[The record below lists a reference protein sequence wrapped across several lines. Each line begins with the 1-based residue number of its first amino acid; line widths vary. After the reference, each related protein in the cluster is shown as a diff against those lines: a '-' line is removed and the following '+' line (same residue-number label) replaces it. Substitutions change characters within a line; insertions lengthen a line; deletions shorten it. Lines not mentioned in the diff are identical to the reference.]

1 MAYDLSSY
9 EEVKD
14 RIRRFLDDYPDGRIT
29 TTLDRI
35 SDDGKTVFFRAL
47 IYKNNEE
54 QEKNLPLATG
64 YAFEKE
70 GSNPVNRTS
79 HVENCETSA
88 IGRALANCNYIK
100 NNARP
105 SREEMGKVIRLQ
117 SQEVEQDSQEEPGG
131 LNEKQIAAL
140 RKLFRNSKNP
150 EKHRIFNVFVTNH
163 GKELVAWPQEVVSE
177 FEELLQKGET
187 HHVKAA

>member
-88 IGRALANCNYIK
+88 IGRALANMNFIK
-100 NNARP
+100 GNSRP
-105 SREEMGKVIRLQ
+105 SAEEMGKVIRMTQ
-117 SQEVEQDSQEEPGG
+117 VKEPEPQEEPGG

-140 RKLFRNSKNP
+140 RKLFRNSRNP
-150 EKHRIFNVFVTNH
+150 EKHRIFDVFVGNH
-163 GKELVAWPQEVVSE
+163 GKDLVAWPQEAVME
-177 FEELLQKGET
+177 FEALLEKGEKN
-187 HHVKAA
+187 VKAA